1 LLDLFFVSKIV
12 RFVSWVVMQFKEVV
26 TIAAVA
32 NCKHVQL
39 DMELVQQQQQQLSAK
54 QSDKIKA

>member
-1 LLDLFFVSKIV
+1 
-12 RFVSWVVMQFKEVV
+12 MQFKEVV

-39 DMELVQQQQQQLSAK
+39 DMELVQQQQQQLSAR
-54 QSDKIKA
+54 QSDKIKSLTCAK

>member
-1 LLDLFFVSKIV
+1 
-12 RFVSWVVMQFKEVV
+12 MQFKEVV

-39 DMELVQQQQQQLSAK
+39 DMELVQQQQQQQQQLSAR

>member
-1 LLDLFFVSKIV
+1 
-12 RFVSWVVMQFKEVV
+12 MQFKEVV

-39 DMELVQQQQQQLSAK
+39 DMELVQQQQQQQQLSAR

>member
-1 LLDLFFVSKIV
+1 
-12 RFVSWVVMQFKEVV
+12 MQSKEVV

-39 DMELVQQQQQQLSAK
+39 DMELVQQQQLSAR

>member
-1 LLDLFFVSKIV
+1 
-12 RFVSWVVMQFKEVV
+12 MQFKEVV

-39 DMELVQQQQQQLSAK
+39 DMELVQQQQQQQLSAR